1 MRSTAQLR
9 SVKSGR
15 YLKVFPD
22 IHNQESRMAPVADYR
37 HEGSLEEHA
46 GEIPVSITIVEL
58 PSEVAQT
65 AGGKEMRL
73 KVSHHF
79 RVAPGPALNQALLG
93 VHASTRYVF

>member
-1 MRSTAQLR
+1 MTEDT
-9 SVKSGR
+9 VKR
-15 YLKVFPD
+15 IREIV
-22 IHNQESRMAPVADYR
+22 
-37 HEGSLEEHA
+37 EEHA